1 MATDAIGDLGAAAF
15 WLLIGAMTAVNYAI
29 RAGGFFLMGYVPLTP
44 RVRAIL
50 NALPGAVVVAIVL
63 PLVVRGGLPA
73 SAAVL
78 ISIAVMAWRRSDLLA
93 VICGMGAA
101 ALIRAV

>member
-1 MATDAIGDLGAAAF
+1 VATELGQTAYF
-15 WLLIGAMTAVNYAI
+15 WLVIAAMTAVNYAI

-50 NALPGAVVVAIVL
+50 NALPGAVVMAIVL
-63 PLVVRGGLPA
+63 PLVVRSGLPA
-73 SAAVL
+73 ALAVL
-78 ISIAVMAWRRSDLLA
+78 VALAMMAWRRNDLLA

-101 ALIRAV
+101 ALIRAF

>member
-1 MATDAIGDLGAAAF
+1 MTDLGQTGFF
-15 WLLIGAMTAVNYAI
+15 WLVIAAMTAVNYAI

-63 PLVVRGGLPA
+63 PLMVFHQLQ
-73 SAAVL
+73 
-78 ISIAVMAWRRSDLLA
+78 LLA
-93 VICGMGAA
+93 CTVIAGRLAPARGHP
-101 ALIRAV
+101 RPWQQRGRQ